1 MSKSIGE
8 SLFEVL
14 IMLNFTAKIH
24 FFVRTAK
31 FLTKKLSKIYLF
43 YVSFLYKT
51 KMISLAQGN

>member
-31 FLTKKLSKIYLF
+31 FLEQKVRFF
-43 YVSFLYKT
+43 YK
-51 KMISLAQGN
+51 